1 MDVTTPGGGTL
12 TGRSHPSGGGDGGYG
27 EGDHG
32 YGGISK
38 NNSGGSGCA
47 CSKCGEKGH
56 MATNISQGGGTQEE
70 YKRVTSSFG
79 TASMAATAVVGSP
92 FHYV

>member
-70 YKRVTSSFG
+70 YNG
-79 TASMAATAVVGSP
+79 
-92 FHYV
+92 

>member
-1 MDVTTPGGGTL
+1 MSYPSDPAMTATPRSWTSPRQVAARSPADHIPAAAGT
-12 TGRSHPSGGGDGGYG
+12 GDGGYG

-70 YKRVTSSFG
+70 YNG
-79 TASMAATAVVGSP
+79 
-92 FHYV
+92 